1 MSADQPLPEKSAE
14 VKVLFDEDDDSD
26 DDSDQLEAELG
37 KITELGQTLIDA
49 VLEYVPIEDVQK
61 LMDEEAP
68 LWYQDECGWSALHA
82 AASVENAELVKCL
95 LQRGALWNAGK
106 TRSPYLITSR
116 NADLLKQKYTSGWRW
131 EHGGRHFPFSE

>member
-1 MSADQPLPEKSAE
+1 MTADQPLPEKSAE
-14 VKVLFDEDDDSD
+14 VKVLSDEDH
-26 DDSDQLEAELG
+26 DSDQLEAELG

-61 LMDEEAP
+61 LLDEDPP

-82 AASVENAELVKCL
+82 AASVENAELVKSL

-106 TRSPYLITSR
+106 TRSLYLIASR
-116 NADLLKQKYTSGWRW
+116 IGEMQTY
-131 EHGGRHFPFSE
+131 